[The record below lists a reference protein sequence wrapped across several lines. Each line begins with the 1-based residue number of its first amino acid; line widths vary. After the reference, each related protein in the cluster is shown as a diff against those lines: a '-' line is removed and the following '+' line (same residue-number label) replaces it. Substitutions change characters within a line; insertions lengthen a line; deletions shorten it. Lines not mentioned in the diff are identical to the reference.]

1 MILNDVITEVRR
13 ILQDENA
20 PQRYS
25 DTVLLG
31 FANQALK
38 RISVLR
44 PDLFAFMGTVAC
56 VQNEVLQSAPSDSIR
71 IMEVFSVQGG
81 EGVTETNR
89 EI

>member
-13 ILQDENA
+13 LIQDENT

-44 PDLFAFMGTVAC
+44 PDLFAYMGTVTC
-56 VQNEVLQSAPSDSIR
+56 TENEVLQSAPSDSIR
-71 IMEVFSVQGG
+71 LIEVFSVVGG
-81 EGVTETNR
+81 S
-89 EI
+89 